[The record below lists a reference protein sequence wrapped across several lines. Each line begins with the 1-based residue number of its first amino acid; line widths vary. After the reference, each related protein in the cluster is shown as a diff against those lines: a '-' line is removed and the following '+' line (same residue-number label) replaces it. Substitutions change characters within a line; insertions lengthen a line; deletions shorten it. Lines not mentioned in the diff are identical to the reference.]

1 MMRRMK
7 TKFAGLFIFGSLS
20 CLTTVQAS
28 VIYVDKDKSCPGSG
42 TSNSPYC
49 SIQAAFNVAD
59 PGDVIR
65 IRDSATPYDER
76 AVATRSGT
84 ASAPITIEPDVGH
97 HPKLRY
103 SGRNAQAG
111 VIEIKDANYWR
122 IRDLTFDGIGTQTSR
137 SAVVLIAYTRDIT
150 GHQII
155 QNTFRNWGGTGENTK
170 GAAAVLLSSRLNS
183 SNPRVKNS
191 LISDNTFA
199 DNAHQAIRLAGTLN
213 ITIEHNLIQN
223 TKCGRASDGIRVGAT
238 GIKDSQGSVGNII
251 RNNIIHD
258 HQRSETCLLLKQGG
272 AKYAGIYCDTGS
284 TRGQVIGNDVYNI
297 DKGHSENTNPRATS
311 VSSVGIQIE
320 SRCHNWRV
328 HDNLI
333 YSIGIHGLRNGSD
346 STGDPNGTIWTNN
359 TVYDI
364 HRAALYIARGRNITV
379 RNNILV
385 HDQSNASIQLTKTA
399 VSQGPH
405 SIDHNHYW
413 DMDNGTKVGKW
424 GDYRTLNLANWRQAC
439 KCDSA
444 ASVSAGF

>member
-1 MMRRMK
+1 MMRRIN
-7 TKFAGLFIFGSLS
+7 TKFAGLIIFASLS
-20 CLTTVQAS
+20 YLATAQAE

-42 TSNSPYC
+42 SSNSPYC
-49 SIQAAFNVAD
+49 NIQAAFNVAS

-65 IRDSATPYDER
+65 IRDSASPYDEK

-84 ASAPITIEPDVGH
+84 SSAPITVEPDVGH

-103 SGRNAQAG
+103 SGRNAQTG

-122 IRDLTFDGIGTQTSR
+122 IRGLTFDGIGTQTSR
-137 SAVVLIAYTRDIT
+137 NAVVLIAYTRDIT

-170 GAAAVLLSSRLNS
+170 GAAAVALWSRPNT

-191 LISDNTFA
+191 VIRDNTFA
-199 DNAHQAIRLAGTLN
+199 NNAHQAIRLTKTVN
-213 ITIEHNLIQN
+213 ILIEHNLIEN
-223 TKCGRASDGIRVGAT
+223 TRCGRTPEGRAGAT

-251 RNNIIHD
+251 RDNVVRD
-258 HQRSETCLLLKQGG
+258 HQRSEDCLLPNQGI
-272 AKYAGIYCDTGS
+272 AIYVGIYCDTGS

-311 VSSVGIQIE
+311 VNSVGIQIE

-346 STGDPNGTIWTNN
+346 ATGDPNGTIWTNN
-359 TVYDI
+359 TVYDV
-364 HRAALYIARGRNITV
+364 HRAALYIACGRNITV

-405 SIDHNHYW
+405 SIDHNVYW
-413 DMDNGTKVGKW
+413 DMNDGTKVGKW
-424 GDYRTLNLANWRQAC
+424 GDYQILNLANWRKSC
-439 KCDSA
+439 KCDGDA
-444 ASVSAGF
+444 LSVNPL

>member
-170 GAAAVLLSSRLNS
+170 GAAAVLLS
-183 SNPRVKNS
+183 V
-191 LISDNTFA
+191 
-199 DNAHQAIRLAGTLN
+199 
-213 ITIEHNLIQN
+213 
-223 TKCGRASDGIRVGAT
+223 
-238 GIKDSQGSVGNII
+238 
-251 RNNIIHD
+251 
-258 HQRSETCLLLKQGG
+258 
-272 AKYAGIYCDTGS
+272 
-284 TRGQVIGNDVYNI
+284 
-297 DKGHSENTNPRATS
+297 
-311 VSSVGIQIE
+311 
-320 SRCHNWRV
+320 
-328 HDNLI
+328 
-333 YSIGIHGLRNGSD
+333 
-346 STGDPNGTIWTNN
+346 
-359 TVYDI
+359 
-364 HRAALYIARGRNITV
+364 
-379 RNNILV
+379 
-385 HDQSNASIQLTKTA
+385 TA
-399 VSQGPH
+399 Q
-405 SIDHNHYW
+405 
-413 DMDNGTKVGKW
+413 
-424 GDYRTLNLANWRQAC
+424 
-439 KCDSA
+439 
-444 ASVSAGF
+444 